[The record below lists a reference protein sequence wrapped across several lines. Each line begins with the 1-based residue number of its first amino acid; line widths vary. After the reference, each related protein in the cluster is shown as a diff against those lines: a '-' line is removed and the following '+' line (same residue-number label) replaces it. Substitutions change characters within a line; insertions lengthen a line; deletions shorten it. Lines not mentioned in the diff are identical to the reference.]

1 MSKLGQFVPQPKKEA
16 PPGAEAPQ
24 KPATPPGEEL
34 VALTFRLPRASW
46 LDLKVLSATLKRPI
60 SSLVIEG
67 LGLVAE
73 HHGHT
78 FEVPDRDKPE

>member
-1 MSKLGQFVPQPKKEA
+1 MSKLGQFVPQPKPKEA
-16 PPGAEAPQ
+16 PLAVAA
-24 KPATPPGEEL
+24 KPAATPPGEEL
-34 VALTFRLPRASW
+34 VALTFRLPRSSW

-73 HHGHT
+73 RHGHT
-78 FEVPDRDKPE
+78 FEVPERDK